1 MSDADISPPPYSE
14 EWLRQRGAKFD
25 PRTGKKV
32 SPAPIVSDD
41 DSLRRRGDSGEDKP
55 PKENEELGNSPS
67 GEDDNGHKDP
77 IGPSVG
83 PNGKE
88 PTDDRSKDK
97 IPVDPP
103 RKSRRLPLIIGFALA
118 IAAVIAA
125 EQYIVPMLTHSSRTT
140 KVKQAVTS
148 SSTNQVPEN
157 STTRTVTSPPPKV
170 PVVPIA
176 KPNNA
181 IPKLSPNVHEEILT
195 PSLPTS
201 TPPAQVAPVQAA
213 PVQAAPPANKI
224 IKPNVVPETFPAPVK
239 HHGENNAQYEQQHL
253 NQLMSPLG

>member
-25 PRTGKKV
+25 PRTGNAV
-32 SPAPIVSDD
+32 SPAPIVRVE
-41 DSLRRRGDSGEDKP
+41 LGGDKLPGKEELAPLNPPPGEDGKDLNP
-55 PKENEELGNSPS
+55 PPPFSS
-67 GEDDNGHKDP
+67 D
-77 IGPSVG
+77 G
-83 PNGKE
+83 PNGE
-88 PTDDRSKDK
+88 GPTGGGSGTDGDSVE
-97 IPVDPP
+97 PVDPP

-118 IAAVIAA
+118 LAAVIAA

-140 KVKQAVTS
+140 KVKQAIPS
-148 SSTNQVPEN
+148 SSTNQVPEK

-170 PVVPIA
+170 PVVPIS

-213 PVQAAPPANKI
+213 PVQAASPANKI